1 MSYLSRLK
9 RELWWIVI
17 FVVAIWCVFVIDQVL
32 PLETF
37 GLKPRSMFGLIGIA
51 SMTFL
56 HGSLSHII
64 SNTFPLFTLLLLLVS
79 SRANSLAVVVMTVC
93 IGGALLWI
101 FGNPRTIHIG
111 ASLLVFGLAGF
122 LLVSGFFFERK
133 ISTTIISIFVLL
145 SYGGALISGIAPW
158 QKGVSWD
165 GHLYGFIAGSIV
177 AFVMSR
183 QGRRF

>member
-9 RELWWIVI
+9 REFWWVVI
-17 FVVAIWCVFVIDQVL
+17 FVVAIWCAFIIDQVL
-32 PLETF
+32 PLEAF
-37 GLKPRSMFGLIGIA
+37 GLRPRSLFGLIGIP

-56 HGSLSHII
+56 HGNMSHII
-64 SNTFPLFTLLLLLVS
+64 SNTLPLVTLLLLLVS
-79 SRANSLAVVVMTVC
+79 SRANSFVVIVMIVC
-93 IGGALLWI
+93 IGGGLLWL

-122 LLVSGFFFERK
+122 LLINGFFFERK
-133 ISTTIISIFVLL
+133 VLTTIISIFVLL

-165 GHLYGFIAGSIV
+165 GHLYGFMAGVIV
-177 AFVMSR
+177 AYLSSIK
-183 QGRRF
+183 RRRS